1 MQSYLQSKMFL
12 SNSID
17 MVKVLPLSVN
27 YLGKILVVASKFAIY
42 KKWKEEGQI
51 AEKRIEVAI
60 VDEETK
66 KTIKDRR

>member
-1 MQSYLQSKMFL
+1 
-12 SNSID
+12 

-27 YLGKILVVASKFAIY
+27 YFGKILIVASKFAIY

-51 AEKRIEVAI
+51 AEKKIAI

-66 KTIKDRR
+66 KTIKNRR